1 MEHLQ
6 RMGDA
11 RNTKKVYKTNLNR
24 KRPKGRPNAK
34 WKDDVQNDI
43 RKMGIVS
50 WRQVAQD
57 MDGWRRANREEFILL
72 G

>member
-1 MEHLQ
+1 MMQETP
-6 RMGDA
+6 RKC
-11 RNTKKVYKTNLNR
+11 TKTNLNR

-34 WKDDVQNDI
+34 WKDNVQKDI

-50 WRQVAQD
+50 WRQVTQD
-57 MDGWRRANREEFILL
+57 MVGWRRANRQGVILL